1 MTTSPFFDEIKANVD
16 RCGLH
21 IFGIAGSKDSPSFTY
36 TIGFAAHGLPE
47 VIVFGLDS
55 RMVGPYLNRY
65 FDEIVNQKTRD
76 AGPGML
82 MPEDDWFNL
91 PLSVINA
98 EQNKA
103 NGYACQAAYFA
114 EDMGWDAPNFVQ
126 WVWCDRNG
134 LFPWQNGYDAV
145 TFSKRQ
151 PVLGRLM

>member
-21 IFGIAGSKDSPSFTY
+21 IFGVAGSKDSPSFTY

-47 VIVFGLDS
+47 VIVFSLDPRVVGL
-55 RMVGPYLNRY
+55 YLNRY

-82 MPEDDWFNL
+82 MPEDNWFNL

-98 EQNKA
+98 DRAKA
-103 NGYACQAAYFA
+103 SEYACQALYFA
-114 EDMGWDAPNFVQ
+114 SDMSWDAPNFVQ
-126 WVWCDRNG
+126 WVWPDRNR

-151 PVLGRLM
+151 PVLGRFM